1 MKKNSE
7 TIEFNMI
14 DEELHDELQ
23 TLETEMM
30 TEGEKE
36 ADDAGSVVALR
47 QFFGELANIR
57 QTTEEEE
64 QELGRLIGRG
74 RVAKQLLKETDDKEL
89 AKVLEEE
96 VEAGKQAAKKLA
108 EGNIRLVVSVVK
120 RYHTRRLESIE
131 LIDEGYI
138 GLMRAAGTFDITRG
152 YKFSTY
158 AVRAIMQ
165 AMLRAVSEKDGFV
178 DMNHHIASDIK
189 KLVKA
194 REAYINEYGRE
205 PSIAELAEFADF
217 ASDKV
222 VGLIHGA
229 EEGCSLDVPIGE
241 DGNSTLMDILV
252 DRGCEMPEDAAQRA
266 DFARRIRKVVLTL
279 PEKER
284 YIIIKFFGLDCEE
297 HTLGQIAEELKLS
310 KERVRQ
316 MRENALARLRRKT
329 ELKDY
334 VKYPDIVA

>member
-1 MKKNSE
+1 MKKNNE
-7 TIEFNMI
+7 TIEFNMN
-14 DEELHDELQ
+14 DDELQ

-30 TEGEKE
+30 TEEEKE
-36 ADDAGSVVALR
+36 GTSAGDVNALR
-47 QFFGELANIR
+47 QFFGELASIR
-57 QTTEEEE
+57 MITEEEE

-74 RVAKQLLKETDDKEL
+74 RVAEQLLKEADDKEL
-89 AKVLEEE
+89 AKVLREE
-96 VEAGKQAAKKLA
+96 VEAGKQAANKLA

-120 RYHTRRLESIE
+120 KYHARRLECIE
-131 LIDEGYI
+131 LINEGYI

-158 AVRAIMQ
+158 AVKAISLAILRAI
-165 AMLRAVSEKDGFV
+165 SEKDGFV

-194 REAYINEYGRE
+194 REDYINEYGRE

-222 VGLIHGA
+222 IGLIHGA

-252 DRGCEMPEDAAQRA
+252 DRGCEMPEDAAQKA
-266 DFARRIRKVVLTL
+266 DFAMRIRKSVLTL

-284 YIIIKFFGLDCEE
+284 IIIIKSFGLDCEE
-297 HTLGQIAEELKLS
+297 HTLGQIAEELNLS

-316 MRENALARLRRKT
+316 MRENALARLRHKA
-329 ELKDY
+329 ELRDY